1 MKNVKLYGYF
11 PLLSLFL
18 LLGLADAAAQEK
30 QWTLEECIDYAI
42 EHNIEIKSY
51 ELDTQLKE
59 HTLNTS
65 KWSRLPDLNA
75 NLGQNFDF
83 GRSPSADNTSIEST
97 SATNSSFNI
106 GTSVPLFTGFRIP
119 NEVAA
124 GKLDLRAAF
133 ESLNKAKE
141 SLSLQVASNY
151 LNVLFYKELEWVRGV
166 QSDLSAEQVTKT
178 EMLVQAGKVPEGQLF
193 DIKAVLA
200 NDYTAL
206 VEAQNQT
213 KLMLLALA
221 QNLEMGEQIELFEI
235 AEPVLSDPSQTLL
248 GSLQTPAEIYL
259 LAVTTRPMIKEQ
271 ELLLESSKK
280 RLEIAK
286 SDYYPKLNFSAYY
299 SNGYYYFFDQANPS
313 FTDQI
318 DKNQR
323 TNLGLSLSIP
333 IFNRFRVRNQVRSSR
348 INIFNRELN
357 LDNSKKALF
366 EEIQKAYYNAIAA
379 QRKYVASK
387 ESVGAA
393 AKSFEYAQERYNVGK
408 ASVFELNEAK
418 TKMSQ
423 SLAEQV
429 QSKYEFIFRVKILD
443 FYRGE
448 KITL

>member
-1 MKNVKLYGYF
+1 MKSLKNYS
-11 PLLSLFL
+11 LLFSL
-18 LLGLADAAAQEK
+18 LALASSGTMAQEK

-59 HTLNTS
+59 HTLSTS

-75 NLGQNFDF
+75 NLGQGFDF
-83 GRSPSADNTSIEST
+83 GRAPSANETSLENTSAAS
-97 SATNSSFNI
+97 SSFNV
-106 GTSVPLFTGFRIP
+106 GTSVPIFTGFRIP

-141 SLSLQVASNY
+141 SLSLQVTSNY
-151 LNVLFYKELEWVRGV
+151 LNVLFYKELERVRGV

-221 QNLEMGEQIELFEI
+221 QNLEIGEQIESFKVV
-235 AEPVLSDPSQTLL
+235 EPMLSDPSQALL
-248 GSLQTPAEIYL
+248 GSLQTPDEIYSQ
-259 LAVTTRPMIKEQ
+259 AVTTRPMIKEQ

-286 SDYYPKLNFSAYY
+286 SEYYPKLNFSANYR
-299 SNGYYYFFDQANPS
+299 NGYYHYYNNPNPNPPS
-313 FTDQI
+313 FSDQLSE
-318 DKNQR
+318 NQN

-348 INIFNRELN
+348 VNIFNRELS

-379 QRKYVASK
+379 QRKYAASK
-387 ESVGAA
+387 ESVEATS
-393 AKSFEYAQERYNVGK
+393 KSFEYAQEKYNVGK

-418 TKMSQ
+418 TKMAQ